1 MAPQEP
7 RKPSTRGCVTLFSR
21 EPQELARFY
30 RELFGLEP
38 RFQGPRFLE
47 LATRD
52 GFRLAIMS
60 AADAPRP
67 AGACGLGFEA
77 PDWEDAGR
85 RLADRGLRADE
96 EEDPVSG
103 VRLLWFEDP
112 EGRPLY
118 FWQLIGDAAEG

>member
-1 MAPQEP
+1 MNISKYEQRVLHA
-7 RKPSTRGCVTLFSR
+7 
-21 EPQELARFY
+21 LA
-30 RELFGLEP
+30 
-38 RFQGPRFLE
+38 QGGQIRHIKD
-47 LATRD
+47 ATGKVIEVDCFNRD